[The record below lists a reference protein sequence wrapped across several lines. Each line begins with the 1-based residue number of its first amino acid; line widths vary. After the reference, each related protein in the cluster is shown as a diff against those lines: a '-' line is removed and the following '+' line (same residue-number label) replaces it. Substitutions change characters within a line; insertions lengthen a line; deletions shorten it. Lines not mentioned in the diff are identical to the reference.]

1 MKLSAAGFNLI
12 ATKNQEYRFAL
23 KKMYAMLFKNRRAV
37 ECRKWP
43 VEEQDLR
50 MLYNVVNQVEQL
62 HLELVNVDVLLSGGR
77 GAGGACG

>member
-1 MKLSAAGFNLI
+1 
-12 ATKNQEYRFAL
+12 
-23 KKMYAMLFKNRRAV
+23 MLFKNRRTV